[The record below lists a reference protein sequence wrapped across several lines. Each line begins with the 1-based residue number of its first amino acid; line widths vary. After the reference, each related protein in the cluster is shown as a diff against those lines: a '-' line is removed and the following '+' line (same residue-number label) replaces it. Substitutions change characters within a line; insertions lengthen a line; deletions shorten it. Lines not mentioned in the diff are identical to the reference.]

1 MLTFLADENF
11 DNRIL
16 RGLQLWVPEVDLVRA
31 QDVGLRTK
39 SDEGCSRMGSATFT
53 HHSDA

>member
-31 QDVGLRTK
+31 QDAGLRTK
-39 SDEGCSRMGSATFT
+39 SDE
-53 HHSDA
+53 DVLE